1 VLSFGAGQGPNFFA
15 SNQSKFEFEEL
26 DKRGD
31 SSSGKGTNKS
41 KVIYNK
47 DLERSPSEEPKSHIF
62 SFQQKSSPE
71 RGPYKPSSS
80 EKRNQRIIEEVEEE
94 ARSSKDEFR
103 EVESHSLDEDSFVE
117 KDPLNGLGFD
127 RTGRV
132 ASKNSQ
138 NTKQTNH
145 SIDPQKISI
154 QSNRS
159 TESRESSG
167 KYNPNIIPHYH
178 NLLQKGKQIDL
189 KPGNKPGIIAEKY
202 FGERPPTHQ
211 KYEESRSKVANLD
224 YELKTESH
232 RQNSYENYESAKNC
246 LVKNLNDNYL
256 SKESVGSFSKG
267 SKGRELSSFN
277 MEGDHLRSS
286 RDHPES
292 LGLMAKGT
300 PLGTHSLEANKLF
313 QKSGKE
319 QAKKV
324 QSTEE
329 ASRTDRSR
337 GNGMDGR
344 QMQLL
349 ESTNKNPIT
358 PEELRRIMESRRAVQ
373 QTNSPVLNKNAGKE
387 NIPMNPLKQSFDTG
401 QLLSKVQ
408 APVNSTAN
416 NGGYW
421 EKHQKKASGNIA
433 EEKTTENGKRNLLA
447 NYSKDQKSKLLDKF
461 MSKGN
466 PQITAGNKGNA
477 LYNNLGAGLADNFE
491 KNLHQHIRKSL
502 ISTKEQPL
510 QAPLTDRAKPMVNPV
525 IQNII
530 GKSPLNSSRPLE
542 MPNYQKI
549 NWDCGPEAKFPNEQK
564 EQGFHMDHKG
574 KAALEKFQKGAYGSD
589 QEDRPLKDRPKY
601 AEYPVEERNKEPES
615 LTNGGGIRRVPS
627 AGKGVNIRIDI
638 GSLSNKVMHN
648 IHKTLKS

>member
-1 VLSFGAGQGPNFFA
+1 MAYK
-15 SNQSKFEFEEL
+15 QS
-26 DKRGD
+26 
-31 SSSGKGTNKS
+31 ST
-41 KVIYNK
+41 
-47 DLERSPSEEPKSHIF
+47 
-62 SFQQKSSPE
+62 
-71 RGPYKPSSS
+71 

-117 KDPLNGLGFD
+117 KDPRQGLD
-127 RTGRV
+127 YERSGRV

-189 KPGNKPGIIAEKY
+189 KSGNKPGYAAEKY
-202 FGERPPTHQ
+202 YGERPPTYQ
-211 KYEESRSKVANLD
+211 KYEESKSKNANLD
-224 YELKTESH
+224 YELKTDSH
-232 RQNSYENYESAKNC
+232 KQNSYENYESAKNC
-246 LVKNLNDNYL
+246 LVKNMNENYL
-256 SKESVGSFSKG
+256 SKESLGSFSKG

-292 LGLMAKGT
+292 MGQMAKGA
-300 PLGTHSLEANKLF
+300 PLGTNSLEADKLF
-313 QKSGKE
+313 QKGAKE
-319 QAKKV
+319 NGKKV

-329 ASRTDRSR
+329 PSRTDRPR
-337 GNGMDGR
+337 GTGMDGR
-344 QMQLL
+344 QMHLL

-373 QTNSPVLNKNAGKE
+373 QTNSPVLQKNPGKE

-401 QLLSKVQ
+401 NLSSKVHGQ
-408 APVNSTAN
+408 ANPSAN

-421 EKHQKKASGNIA
+421 EKHQKKGTGNVA
-433 EEKTTENGKRNLLA
+433 EEKTTENSKRNLLA

-466 PQITAGNKGNA
+466 PQMPAGNKG
-477 LYNNLGAGLADNFE
+477 YGMHNNLATGLADNFE
-491 KNLHQHIRKSL
+491 KNLQQHIRKSL
-502 ISTKEQPL
+502 ISSKEPPL
-510 QAPLTDRAKPMVNPV
+510 QAPLTDRAKPTLNPV

-530 GKSPLNSSRPLE
+530 GKSPMNSSRPLE
-542 MPNYQKI
+542 LPNYQKI
-549 NWDCGPEAKFPNEQK
+549 NLESGLETKYSNEAKDT
-564 EQGFHMDHKG
+564 GFSLDHRGKG
-574 KAALEKFQKGAYGSD
+574 VLEKFQKSGYGGEP
-589 QEDRPLKDRPKY
+589 EDRLVKERPKKGEL
-601 AEYPVEERNKEPES
+601 AVEERTNEPES
-615 LTNGGGIRRVPS
+615 LTTGGGMRRVPS